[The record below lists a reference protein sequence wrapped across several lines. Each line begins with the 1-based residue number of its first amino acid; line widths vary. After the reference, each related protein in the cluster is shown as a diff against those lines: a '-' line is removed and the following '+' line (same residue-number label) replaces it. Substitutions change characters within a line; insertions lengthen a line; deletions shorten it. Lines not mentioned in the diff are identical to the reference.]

1 MYMNF
6 SEFRRQ
12 LGTDP
17 TNQAPAFLR
26 ARQSSAE
33 FIQAAAESDR
43 FEHRLSRALAL
54 PVPQDLLHHLQE
66 IGRANTV
73 HQSSW
78 RYYALAASLLLA
90 VAAGGITWR
99 MNTGLDTVAE
109 YVENHYAYDGPALV
123 TRGEGHQAGN
133 VDEILNQ
140 FQVGLTPELT
150 RMVGLI
156 KFCPTPAGKGAHM
169 VLNTEHGPITV
180 IFMPDTV
187 VTDGEMLDFNGMQAQ
202 LVVLAGGSAVVIGT
216 YSQQVA
222 DFYTLVQNSFIPL
235 NANT

>member
-6 SEFRRQ
+6 FEFRRQ

-17 TNQAPAFLR
+17 ASQDVAFLR
-26 ARQSSAE
+26 ARQSSPE

-43 FEHRLSRALAL
+43 FERRLHRALAL
-54 PVPQDLLHHLQE
+54 PAPQDLLHSLQE
-66 IGRANTV
+66 IGRSKTPR
-73 HQSSW
+73 QSFW
-78 RYYALAASLLLA
+78 RHYALAASLLLA

-109 YVENHYAYDGPALV
+109 YVVNHYAYDGPALV
-123 TRGEGHQAGN
+123 ARGAGQQAAN

-150 RMVGLI
+150 QMVGLI
-156 KFCPTPAGKGAHM
+156 KFCPTPAGEGAHM
-169 VLNTEHGPITV
+169 VLNTERGPITV

-187 VTDGEMLDFNGMQAQ
+187 VSDGEMLDFDGMQAQ
-202 LVVLAGGSAVVIGT
+202 LVVLAGGSAVIIGAH
-216 YSQQVA
+216 SQQVA
-222 DFYTLVQNSFIPL
+222 GFYTLVQNSFIPL
-235 NANT
+235 NTNT